1 MDPQLQEL
9 ARHIADDVERRLDGV
24 IVRRLGEAEAR
35 LAEQFA
41 RAETRLTEQFAAAE
55 IRLSEQFAGAE
66 TRLSEQFTGAETRL
80 ANGAKSHMEE
90 LREMPRLAAEGYGAT
105 LESIDRRL
113 DRLELKVDNGFADH
127 AKILRQHTV
136 QINALVHQQ
145 STRRS
150 SRR

>member
-9 ARHIADDVERRLDGV
+9 AKHIADDVERRLDGV
-24 IVRRLGEAEAR
+24 IVQRLGEAEAR

-41 RAETRLTEQFAAAE
+41 
-55 IRLSEQFAGAE
+55 GAE
-66 TRLSEQFTGAETRL
+66 MRLAAQFTGAEQRL
-80 ANGAKSHMEE
+80 AEGAKTHMEE
-90 LREMPRLAAEGYGAT
+90 LREMAKAAAEGYGAT
-105 LESIDRRL
+105 LDSLNRRL
-113 DRLELKVDNGFADH
+113 DRIEQKVDTGFADH

-136 QINALVHQQ
+136 QINALMQQQ